1 MTVPHKMTVKALR
14 QMLDEFNKDDI
25 VYLYCNAA
33 PFRAI
38 AELGVYDEGTL
49 DCTLLMANED
59 NLKKE

>member
-1 MTVPHKMTVKALR
+1 MTVPRKMTVKALR
-14 QMLDEFNKDDI
+14 QKLDEFNEDDI

-33 PFRAI
+33 LFRAF

-59 NLKKE
+59 DLR

>member
-1 MTVPHKMTVKALR
+1 MTVPYKMTVEALR

-38 AELGVYDEGTL
+38 AELGVCDDGTW

-59 NLKKE
+59 DLR

>member
-1 MTVPHKMTVKALR
+1 MKVPYRMTVGALR

-59 NLKKE
+59 DLR

>member
-1 MTVPHKMTVKALR
+1 MVLPRKMTVGALR

-38 AELGVYDEGTL
+38 AELGVYDEGTW

-59 NLKKE
+59 DLR

>member
-1 MTVPHKMTVKALR
+1 MTVPRKMTVKALR
-14 QMLDEFNKDDI
+14 QMLDEFNEDDI

-38 AELGVYDEGTL
+38 AELGVYDEGTW

-59 NLKKE
+59 DLR

>member
-1 MTVPHKMTVKALR
+1 MTVPHKMTVEALR
-14 QMLDEFNKDDI
+14 QLLDEFNKDDI

-33 PFRAI
+33 PLKVI

-59 NLKKE
+59 DLT

>member
-1 MTVPHKMTVKALR
+1 MTVPYKMTVEALR

-25 VYLYCNAA
+25 VYLYCNATS
-33 PFRAI
+33 FKAI

-59 NLKKE
+59 DLR